1 MRGDV
6 LLEAV
11 EGVGEE
17 EVAGGAGEDQVV
29 GAVELCPV
37 VVVHEGGDVARG
49 GVEGVDPGGEAG
61 DEGGV
66 EEEGFAAADG
76 PVDEAGVE
84 GAAVDA

>member
-1 MRGDV
+1 MV
-6 LLEAV
+6 I
-11 EGVGEE
+11 
-17 EVAGGAGEDQVV
+17 
-29 GAVELCPV
+29 
-37 VVVHEGGDVARG
+37 VHDGGDVARG

-61 DEGGV
+61 DEGVV